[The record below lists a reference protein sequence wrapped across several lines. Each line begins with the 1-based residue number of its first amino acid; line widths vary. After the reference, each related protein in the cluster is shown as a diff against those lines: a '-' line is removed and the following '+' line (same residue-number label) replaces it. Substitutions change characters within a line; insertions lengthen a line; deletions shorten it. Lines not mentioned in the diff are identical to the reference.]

1 MESKII
7 IFESGKDIGIM
18 SAAPKFYEENIPEE
32 ERKEL
37 FHQNRI
43 KLGNKYNFDGN
54 KIFHANQKSVTNKL
68 NYPDGHYILLNDK
81 FMDKEDYYIENL
93 EADILILPSKYKG
106 VGIGNPQADCPIL
119 IVEDRNKG
127 YTALSH
133 CGAPYIDRLLPI
145 DTIKALEKEVNSNLD
160 DLYIYIGNSIKK
172 ESYVYDKYPSWATNE
187 SVWKDYITK
196 EDDGY
201 HIDLTGAILKQLQDY
216 GIKNIEKNDIDVA
229 KDDRY
234 YSHSEYSKGNL
245 SKKGQNFVG
254 FFYK

>member
-18 SAAPKFYEENIPEE
+18 SPAAKFYEKDTPEE

-43 KLGNKYNFDGN
+43 KLGKKYNFDGN
-54 KIFHANQKSVTNKL
+54 HIFHANQKSVTNKL
-68 NYPDGHYILLNDK
+68 TYPDGHYILVEDK
-81 FMDKEDYYIENL
+81 YMDKEDYYTVNL

-145 DTIKALEKEVNSNLD
+145 DTIKALEKEINSNLD
-160 DLYIYIGNSIKK
+160 DLYIYIGSSIHK
-172 ESYVYDKYPSWATNE
+172 ESYIYDKYPSWATNKD
-187 SVWKDYITK
+187 VWDGYITK
-196 EDDGY
+196 EKDGY
-201 HIDLTGAILKQLQDY
+201 HIDLTGAILKQLKDY
-216 GIKNIEKNDIDVA
+216 GIKNIDINDIDVA

-234 YSHSEYSKGNL
+234 YSHSEFSKGNE